1 MFVLSA
7 HDRCF
12 VGFQFGLDPVEPFDD
27 LVNAAIQAGCQ
38 IVDPVIQASS
48 EIVDTLINSL
58 EMFVLGPVGEPKR
71 DYDRQRDLEERF
83 FPLFHTR
90 ESITRNS
97 RPDLNWL

>member
-7 HDRCF
+7 HDRWF

-48 EIVDTLINSL
+48 EIVDTLIDSL
-58 EMFVLGPVGEPKR
+58 EMFFWDQLVSPNATMIGSATWKNGSFHYSILASLSHGTHGP
-71 DYDRQRDLEERF
+71 
-83 FPLFHTR
+83 
-90 ESITRNS
+90 I
-97 RPDLNWL
+97 